1 MYAVVRA
8 GGKQYRVEEGATIEV
23 DRLPGEP
30 GTTLTLGEVLMVGD
44 HEAVRAGTPF
54 LKGATVTAEIV
65 GHGKGE
71 KITIF
76 RYKNKTRSG
85 RKTGHRAKRTTIR
98 IGAIRP

>member
-8 GGKQYRVEEGATIEV
+8 GGKQYRVEEGTTIEV
-23 DRLPGEP
+23 DRLSGDPGS
-30 GTTLTLGEVLMVGD
+30 TLTLDEVLLVGD
-44 HEAVRAGTPF
+44 HEAVRTGAPF
-54 LKGATVTAEIV
+54 LKGAAVTAEIV
-65 GHGKGE
+65 GHVMGE

-98 IGAIRP
+98 IAQIKV